1 VTSLGRASAILGA
14 GTLIS
19 RITGLVRTIVLVA
32 AIGTIGQA
40 GDAFGVANQLP
51 NNVFTIIQTGIL
63 TAVIIPQ
70 IVKSASHADGG
81 EGYISKLFTL
91 GTVVFLGATAAA
103 MLAAPWLVGLY
114 ASNGFS
120 PDQLALG
127 TAFAYWCLPQIFFY
141 GLYALIGETLNA
153 KRVFGPYTWTP
164 VANNIISI
172 AGFLVFIALFGGNQ
186 SRVDVWD
193 PTMIAVLGGTATLGI
208 TVQALLLLFAWRR
221 TGLRLRP
228 DFRWKGVGLGQVGT
242 LAGWTFL
249 MVIAGQIAGLIQT
262 RVVTDSSGDHPSVFM
277 MQAAWLVFML
287 PYSIFAISIGTPY
300 FTQIA
305 EHAHANR
312 RDEVRSDVARCI
324 RVVSLFIIGSGIALA
339 VAAVPATRIFT
350 ESPAD
355 AVAAAPVLVCY
366 LIGLLPLSVLFI
378 VQRAFYAF
386 GDTRTPFVFTL
397 VQVSLIIGFSY
408 LAAAVAPLSQLA
420 AAVALGQSIAGLV
433 QTVIAVLILR
443 HRLGGLELPQ
453 TLLSLGRFAIA
464 AVPAGLAGWGT
475 YLLLGADAGW
485 TAGQTGSTFVDK
497 LLGAV
502 GTGVIGLVAVIVYA
516 LVLLV
521 LRAPEMSAARGLI
534 RRILPGR

>member
-1 VTSLGRASAILGA
+1 MTSLGRASAILGA

-19 RITGLVRTIVLVA
+19 RVTGLVRTIVLVA
-32 AIGTIGQA
+32 AIGSIGQA
-40 GDAFGVANQLP
+40 ADAFAVANQLP

-70 IVKSASHADGG
+70 IVRSASHKDGG
-81 EGYISKLFTL
+81 QAFISKLFTL
-91 GTVVFLGATAAA
+91 GTVVFLAVTALA
-103 MLAAPWLVGLY
+103 MAAAPWLVTLY
-114 ASNGFS
+114 AESFS
-120 PDQLALG
+120 PDQLALA

-186 SRVDVWD
+186 SRIDVWD

-208 TVQALLLLFAWRR
+208 ALQAGLLLIAWRR
-221 TGLRLRP
+221 TGLSLRP
-228 DFRWKGVGLGQVGT
+228 DFRWRGVGLRHVGT

-249 MVIAGQIAGLIQT
+249 MVMAGQIAGLIQT
-262 RVVTDSSGDHPSVFM
+262 RVVSAASGEYPSTALM
-277 MQAAWLVFML
+277 MAAWLVFML

-305 EHAHANR
+305 EHAAAER

-324 RVVSLFIIGSGIALA
+324 RAVSLFVVGSGIALA

-350 ESPAD
+350 ESAD
-355 AVAAAPVLVCY
+355 QAVNAAPVLVCY
-366 LIGLLPLSVLFI
+366 LVGLLPLSVLFI

-386 GDTRTPFVFTL
+386 GDTRTPFLFTL
-397 VQVSLIIGFSY
+397 VQVALIIGFSY
-408 LAAAVAPLSQLA
+408 LAAAIAPLSQLA

-433 QTVIAVLILR
+433 QTVIAIWILR
-443 HRLGGLELPQ
+443 NRLGGLELPQ
-453 TLLSLGRFAIA
+453 TLLSLGRFFIA
-464 AVPAGLAGWGT
+464 AIPAGFAGWGA
-475 YLLLGADAGW
+475 YVLMGAGEGW

-497 LLGAV
+497 MLGAV

-516 LVLLV
+516 VVLLL
-521 LRAPEMSAARGLI
+521 LRAPELAAAKGLVK
-534 RRILPGR
+534 RFLPGR

>member
-1 VTSLGRASAILGA
+1 MTSLGRASAILGA

-19 RITGLVRTIVLVA
+19 RVTGLVRTIVLVA
-32 AIGTIGQA
+32 AIGSIGQA
-40 GDAFGVANQLP
+40 ADAFAVANQLP

-70 IVKSASHADGG
+70 IVRSASHKDGG
-81 EGYISKLFTL
+81 QAFISKLFTL
-91 GTVVFLGATAAA
+91 GTVVFLAVTALA
-103 MLAAPWLVGLY
+103 MAIAPWLVALY
-114 ASNGFS
+114 ADKFS
-120 PDQLALG
+120 PDQLALA

-164 VANNIISI
+164 VANNLISI

-186 SRVDVWD
+186 SRIGVWD

-208 TVQALLLLFAWRR
+208 ALQAGLLLLAWRR
-221 TGLRLRP
+221 TGLSLRP
-228 DFRWKGVGLGQVGT
+228 DFRWRGVGLRHVGT

-249 MVIAGQIAGLIQT
+249 MVMAGQIAGLIQT
-262 RVVTDSSGDHPSVFM
+262 RVVSAASGEYPSTALM
-277 MQAAWLVFML
+277 MAAWLVFML

-305 EHAHANR
+305 EHAAAGR

-324 RVVSLFIIGSGIALA
+324 RAVSLFVVGSGIALA

-350 ESPAD
+350 ESAD
-355 AVAAAPVLVCY
+355 QAVQAAPVLVCY
-366 LIGLLPLSVLFI
+366 LVGLLPLSVLFI

-386 GDTRTPFVFTL
+386 GDTRTPFLFTL
-397 VQVSLIIGFSY
+397 VQVALIIGFSY

-433 QTVIAVLILR
+433 QTVIAIWILR
-443 HRLGGLELPQ
+443 NRLGGLELPQ
-453 TLLSLGRFAIA
+453 TLLSLGRFFIA
-464 AVPAGLAGWGT
+464 AIPAGFAGWGV
-475 YLLLGADAGW
+475 YVLIGAGEGW

-497 LLGAV
+497 MLGAV
-502 GTGVIGLVAVIVYA
+502 GTGVIGLVAVVVYA
-516 LVLLV
+516 IVLLI
-521 LRAPEMSAARGLI
+521 LRAPELSAAKGLVK
-534 RRILPGR
+534 RFLPGR

>member
-1 VTSLGRASAILGA
+1 MSSLGRASAILGA

-19 RITGLVRTIVLVA
+19 RITGLIRTIVLVA
-32 AIGTIGQA
+32 AIGSIGKA
-40 GDAFGVANQLP
+40 GDAFAVANQLP

-70 IVKSASHADGG
+70 IVKSASHKDGG
-81 EGYISKLFTL
+81 GAYISKLFTL
-91 GTVVFLGATAAA
+91 GTVVFLGATVLA
-103 MLAAPWLVGLY
+103 MLAAPWLVALY
-114 ASNGFS
+114 ASQRATS
-120 PDQLALG
+120 EQLALG

-164 VANNIISI
+164 VANNVISI

-186 SRVDVWD
+186 SGVDVWD
-193 PTMIAVLGGTATLGI
+193 PAMIAVLGGTASLGI
-208 TVQALLLLFAWRR
+208 AVQAALLLFAWRR
-221 TGLRLRP
+221 TGLSLRP
-228 DFRWKGVGLGQVGT
+228 DFRWKGVGLGQVGS

-262 RVVTDSSGDHPSVFM
+262 RVVMESSGSHPSVLL
-277 MQAAWLVFML
+277 MQTAWLVFML

-324 RVVSLFIIGSGIALA
+324 RFVSLFIVGSGIALA

-350 ESPAD
+350 ESATD
-355 AVAAAPVLVCY
+355 AVSAAPVLICY
-366 LIGLLPLSVLFI
+366 LVGLLPLSVLFI

-397 VQVSLIIGFSY
+397 VQVGLIIGFSY
-408 LAAAVAPLSQLA
+408 LAAAIAPLSQLA
-420 AAVALGQSIAGLV
+420 AAVALGQSVAGLV

-453 TLLSLGRFAIA
+453 TLLSLGRFFIA
-464 AVPAGLAGWGT
+464 AVPAGFAGWGT
-475 YLLLGADAGW
+475 YLLLGAGEGW
-485 TAGQTGSTFVDK
+485 IAGQTGSTFIDK

-502 GTGVIGLVAVIVYA
+502 GTGVIGLVAVAVYG

-521 LRAPEMSAARGLI
+521 LRAPEVQAARRLLT
-534 RRILPGR
+534 RFLPGR